1 MIAEILGVGT
11 ELLMG
16 QIANTDAQYLS
27 KQMANLG
34 INVYYHSVV
43 GDNPA
48 RMRETF
54 QRAWDRSDL
63 VIATGGLG
71 PTQDDITKEIIAQ
84 CLGRE
89 MVLDEPSKAQLEA
102 YFKDGR
108 VMTPNNLRQ
117 AYFPE
122 GGRILPNRRGTAP
135 GCILEQ
141 EGKAVVI
148 LPGPPFELTD
158 MFEQQVLPYLQARSG
173 ERIASKFLRIY
184 GAGESQVSY
193 ELRDLIDSQTNPTLA
208 TYVGFGEVMLRIT
221 AKVKLGEDPEPLIA
235 PIEAIVR
242 ERFGEKIYGTGDAP
256 LHEVVARMLMDQGKT
271 LSLAESCTGGMIAQQ
286 LVEIPGVSS
295 VLMEGVV
302 CYSNQAKVRR
312 LGVRESTLAAHGAV
326 SEQTAREMAQGS
338 RRVAGTDYA
347 LAVTGIAG
355 PDGGTAEKPV
365 GLVYVA
371 LDSAR
376 GCEVVRL
383 HLNGD
388 RQRIRMR
395 TALSAL
401 DLLRKEL
408 LR

>member
-1 MIAEILGVGT
+1 MSVS
-11 ELLMG
+11 
-16 QIANTDAQYLS
+16 S
-27 KQMANLG
+27 KG
-34 INVYYHSVV
+34 
-43 GDNPA
+43 
-48 RMRETF
+48 
-54 QRAWDRSDL
+54 
-63 VIATGGLG
+63 
-71 PTQDDITKEIIAQ
+71 
-84 CLGRE
+84 
-89 MVLDEPSKAQLEA
+89 
-102 YFKDGR
+102 
-108 VMTPNNLRQ
+108 
-117 AYFPE
+117 
-122 GGRILPNRRGTAP
+122 AP

-376 GCEVVRL
+376 GCEVVQL

>member
-27 KQMANLG
+27 KQMADLG
-34 INVYYHSVV
+34 INVYYHQVV

-54 QRAWDRSDL
+54 QRAWERSDL

-89 MVLDEPSKAQLEA
+89 MVLDPASKEHLEA

-108 VMTPNNLRQ
+108 AMTPNNLRQ

-122 GGRILPNRRGTAP
+122 GSRILPNRRGTAP

-193 ELRDLIDSQTNPTLA
+193 ELRDLIDNQTNPTLA

-221 AKVKLGEDPEPLIA
+221 AKVKLGEDAEPLIA
-235 PIEAIVR
+235 PVEAVVR
-242 ERFGEKIYGTGDAP
+242 ERFGEKIYGAGDAP

-312 LGVRESTLAAHGAV
+312 LGVQESTLAAHGAV

-338 RRVAGTDYA
+338 RRIAGTDYA

-355 PDGGTAEKPV
+355 PDGGTPEKPV

-376 GCEVVRL
+376 GCEVVELRL
-383 HLNGD
+383 SGD